1 VGTISS
7 SVSVGASSAVHPHG
21 RGDNSVVARQKHL
34 AFGSPP
40 RAWGQYSADD
50 GADRPV
56 RFTPTGVGTMP
67 RARPRSRPSAVH
79 PHGRGDNGSPPET
92 DRPSIGSPPRAWGQ
106 YRAQFDDDIAHRFTP
121 TGVGT
126 IIVPHTV
133 LTNAAVHPHG
143 RGDNAA
149 ALARA
154 VVGYGSPPRAWGQL
168 LDNPR
173 LRCYSRFTPT
183 GVGTMA

>member
-1 VGTISS
+1 MGTISPARRPPPPRTVHPHGRGDNRVCIHAESFLFGSPPRAWGQLYVYAERTLVARFTPTGVGTISS

-106 YRAQFDDDIAHRFTP
+106 SPI
-121 TGVGT
+121 
-126 IIVPHTV
+126 
-133 LTNAAVHPHG
+133 
-143 RGDNAA
+143 
-149 ALARA
+149 LA
-154 VVGYGSPPRAWGQL
+154 
-168 LDNPR
+168 
-173 LRCYSRFTPT
+173 
-183 GVGTMA
+183 

>member
-1 VGTISS
+1 MQTMALIAPS
-7 SVSVGASSAVHPHG
+7 
-21 RGDNSVVARQKHL
+21 
-34 AFGSPP
+34 GSPP
-40 RAWGQYSADD
+40 RAWGQCRGRGRGRAP
-50 GADRPV
+50 A
-56 RFTPTGVGTMP
+56 RFTPTGVGTM
-67 RARPRSRPSAVH
+67 ARRRRLTGRRSVH
-79 PHGRGDNGSPPET
+79 PHGRGDNADSA
-92 DRPSIGSPPRAWGQ
+92 PSWALSVGSPPRAWGQ